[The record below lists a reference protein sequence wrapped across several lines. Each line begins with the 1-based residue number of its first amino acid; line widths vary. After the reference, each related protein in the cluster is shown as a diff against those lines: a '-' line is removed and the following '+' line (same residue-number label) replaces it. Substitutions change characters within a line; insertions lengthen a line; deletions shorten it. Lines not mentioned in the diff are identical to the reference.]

1 MQHHYPTRQGFLLYL
16 KHKAFIVQ
24 DEDDEC
30 YRTVDTRVLLRPKLL
45 LSKTMTSHRLKMWK
59 LHCPRRMFFL
69 GFKLWNSF
77 PNLSHES
84 TDSKFFSPNF
94 LGFEIFIPTQEAS
107 NGTWNPEIWPPSYWR
122 KCNFSLRYY
131 KVIEI
136 IGVWLIN
143 IGRV

>member
-1 MQHHYPTRQGFLLYL
+1 MKPSLFKTRTMNVTEQLTREFSYG
-16 KHKAFIVQ
+16 Q
-24 DEDDEC
+24 DA
-30 YRTVDTRVLLRPKLL
+30 KLL

-59 LHCPRRMFFL
+59 LHCPRRMVFL
-69 GFKLWNSF
+69 GFKLWNPF

-94 LGFEIFIPTQEAS
+94 LRFEIFIPTQEAS

-122 KCNFSLRYY
+122 RCDFSLRYY